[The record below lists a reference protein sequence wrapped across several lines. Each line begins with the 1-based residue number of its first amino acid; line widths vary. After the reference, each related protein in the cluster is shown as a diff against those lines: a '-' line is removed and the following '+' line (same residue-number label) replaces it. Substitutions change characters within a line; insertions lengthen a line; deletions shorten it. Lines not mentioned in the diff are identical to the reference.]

1 MTTAQPAN
9 QRQPLTAVDVITPVF
24 RVSYPY
30 VFEPRP
36 ADKDNKAKYSV
47 QMLFRVKPSQ
57 ANPHEKVV
65 SIVDL
70 QKAAYAAAVEKWGA
84 DQKKWPAF
92 SHNPFRKGTEGEYAD
107 KDGYGE
113 GVIFVSANSDYKPGL
128 VDQNTD
134 VILDRNLFYPG
145 CYARALLKAHGWEYM
160 GKKGVS
166 FWLQQVQLAADGE
179 PLGGGSRA
187 EDVFEPIPVPGA
199 QAPAAGTPAGAP
211 VGQPADGGMFGGLGS

>member
-1 MTTAQPAN
+1 MTQVQPA
-9 QRQPLTAVDVITPVF
+9 QQKQPLTAVDVITPTF

-36 ADKDNKAKYSV
+36 ADDKGARKYGV

-57 ANPHEKVV
+57 EYPHEKVV

-70 QKAAYAAAVEKWGA
+70 QKAAYAGAVEKWGA

-92 SHNPFRKGTEGEYAD
+92 THNPFRKGLEGEYAD
-107 KDGYGE
+107 KDGYGD

-128 VDQNTD
+128 VDQNNK
-134 VILDRNLFYPG
+134 VVLDRNLFYPG

-166 FWLQQVQLAADGE
+166 FWVNHIQLVADGE
-179 PLGGGSRA
+179 PLGGGTKA
-187 EDVFEPIPVPGA
+187 EDTFDPIPVPGG
-199 QAPAAGTPAGAP
+199 QAPAAGAAAAAAA
-211 VGQPADGGMFGGLGS
+211 PADGGMFGGLGQ